1 MSKIFIS
8 HSSANNAAALALTQW
23 LAESGWAEYFLDIS
37 PSRGLSPGERWQEA
51 LKAAADRCEAVLFLI
66 SPAWRDSR

>member
-8 HSSANNAAALALTQW
+8 HSSANNGAALALAQW

-37 PSRGLSPGERWQEA
+37 PSRGLAPGERWQES
-51 LKAAADRCEAVLFLI
+51 LDRLPIGVFSFARGL
-66 SPAWRDSR
+66 